1 MTTDTPLYV
10 VYGSF
15 RGRKHYLSYANNRV
29 QVTEDLGHAHRFRC
43 MDAALVASMTISTTH
58 KLVDPGFEMVS
69 VQ

>member
-1 MTTDTPLYV
+1 
-10 VYGSF
+10 
-15 RGRKHYLSYANNRV
+15 V